1 MNKKI
6 ETSPIYMEHA
16 LKSYFREIR
25 SIPLLTP
32 KEEIEL
38 NKKIKKGDEKA
49 RKRMIQSNLR
59 LVINIAKRYIHFG
72 IPLLDLIEEGNLGL
86 MKAVDK
92 FDHRKGFRFSTYAAW
107 WIRQGITRSIS
118 DQGKLIRM
126 PVYMNELVAKWKKT
140 KEVMAQKLKH
150 IPSDEDIAKK
160 LKVSKSQMEQVNF
173 WLTSKTSSLEAPIGE
188 DDDSQV
194 GDLVED
200 QTTAPPDIEIKHLLD
215 KEKVDNLLE
224 LMTEREREVLDMRFG
239 LADGKTYTLAE
250 VAKKLG
256 VSRERIRQIEEEAL
270 KKLRKFVEQQEKELY
285 R

>member
-1 MNKKI
+1 
-6 ETSPIYMEHA
+6 MEHA